1 MIESGV
7 VPTQHQSV
15 IPDSTA
21 AALTLNTRLTLV
33 LAIDSAWDDF
43 LGTETAEH
51 DSGIG
56 INRECI
62 RFLLLICCACGLRS
76 PWEYRDNAH
85 IVPPMACSTD
95 LTPER
100 HIVRQHG

>member
-1 MIESGV
+1 M
-7 VPTQHQSV
+7 
-15 IPDSTA
+15 PDSTA

-56 INRECI
+56 INREYI
-62 RFLLLICCACGLRS
+62 RFLLCVVPNLLRV
-76 PWEYRDNAH
+76 WVALAVG
-85 IVPPMACSTD
+85 I
-95 LTPER
+95 
-100 HIVRQHG
+100 